1 MIKQSIHIINL
12 KSLFSILHE
21 IKSDLPFEIINHDS
35 QTDFLKILKNSQK
48 KFENSL
54 VLIEKINNELQS
66 ENILDYTKILELS
79 ELPIS
84 LTNLVD
90 NINVS
95 LIKQQYTVQSNVII
109 QDYILNLNSRI
120 ITNKDKEL
128 KLTQREI
135 DIITFLNFY
144 KKPQSINIL
153 QNQVW
158 KHVSKLETHTVET
171 HIYRLRKKIKETFD
185 DDGFILSLDDGYLI
199 K

>member
-35 QTDFLKILKNSQK
+35 QTDFLKILKNSQN

-66 ENILDYTKILELS
+66 ENFLDYTKILELS

-135 DIITFLNFY
+135 DIIIFLNFY

>member
-35 QTDFLKILKNSQK
+35 QTDFLKILKNSQN

-66 ENILDYTKILELS
+66 ENFLDYTKILELS

-95 LIKQQYTVQSNVII
+95 LIKQQYSAQSKVII
-109 QDYILNLNSRI
+109 QDYTLNLNSRI
-120 ITNKDKEL
+120 ITNNHKEL

-135 DIITFLNFY
+135 DIIIFLNFY

>member
-54 VLIEKINNELQS
+54 VLIEKINNELQN
-66 ENILDYTKILELS
+66 ENMLDYTKILELS

-135 DIITFLNFY
+135 DIIIFLNFY